1 MQRHCKEL
9 MQLPERGY
17 SLTFIPWDGDGNVIN
32 QVNEKKRRCV
42 LIFQKGE
49 IKTDMDLKK
58 LELLSNKQGWLLIQ
72 NDQVINN
79 KPTIKKDIT
88 ETHINMLMYNQL
100 KEYQET
106 KPDNSWHIFGKGS
119 SDSLIENPRF

>member
-1 MQRHCKEL
+1 

-17 SLTFIPWDGDGNVIN
+17 SLTIVPWDGDGNVIN

-49 IKTDMDLKK
+49 IETDMSLKK

-72 NDQVINN
+72 NDSIINK

-88 ETHINMLMYNQL
+88 ETHINMLMYDQL
-100 KEYQET
+100 KEYQDT
-106 KPDNSWHIFGKGS
+106 RPKNSWRFFSKRS
-119 SDSLIENPRF
+119 SDTLIENPKF